1 LAKIN
6 SCLNYAKA
14 ILNLKL
20 SQKLSPQQ
28 IQLMKLIQLPTQAFE
43 QRLLEEM
50 NESALE
56 AGKEEDE
63 YEKMSLKAKIMT
75 MTILN
80 LIELRQKI
88 SISMSI

>member
-1 LAKIN
+1 
-6 SCLNYAKA
+6 
-14 ILNLKL
+14 
-20 SQKLSPQQ
+20 
-28 IQLMKLIQLPTQAFE
+28 MKP
-43 QRLLEEM
+43 
-50 NESALE
+50 ALE

-75 MTILN
+75 TMTILN

>member
-1 LAKIN
+1 ML
-6 SCLNYAKA
+6 A

-28 IQLMKLIQLPTQAFE
+28 IQLMKLIQLLHKHSNNVCWKKWMKIRF
-43 QRLLEEM
+43 R
-50 NESALE
+50 SR
-56 AGKEEDE
+56 KEEDE
-63 YEKMSLKAKIMT
+63 YEKMSLKAKIMTT

-88 SISMSI
+88 SISMNI

>member
-1 LAKIN
+1 
-6 SCLNYAKA
+6 
-14 ILNLKL
+14 
-20 SQKLSPQQ
+20 
-28 IQLMKLIQLPTQAFE
+28 MKLIQLPTQAFE

-50 NESALE
+50 NENPFRSRE
-56 AGKEEDE
+56 EEDE
-63 YEKMSLKAKIMT
+63 YEKMSLKAKIMTT

>member
-1 LAKIN
+1 
-6 SCLNYAKA
+6 
-14 ILNLKL
+14 
-20 SQKLSPQQ
+20 
-28 IQLMKLIQLPTQAFE
+28 MKLIQLPTQAFE

-50 NESALE
+50 NENPALE

-75 MTILN
+75 TMTILN

>member
-1 LAKIN
+1 
-6 SCLNYAKA
+6 
-14 ILNLKL
+14 
-20 SQKLSPQQ
+20 
-28 IQLMKLIQLPTQAFE
+28 MKLIQLPTQAFE

-50 NESALE
+50 NENSAE

-75 MTILN
+75 TMTILN

>member
-1 LAKIN
+1 
-6 SCLNYAKA
+6 
-14 ILNLKL
+14 
-20 SQKLSPQQ
+20 
-28 IQLMKLIQLPTQAFE
+28 MKLIQLPTQAFE

-50 NESALE
+50 NENSALE

-75 MTILN
+75 TMTILN

>member
-1 LAKIN
+1 
-6 SCLNYAKA
+6 
-14 ILNLKL
+14 
-20 SQKLSPQQ
+20 
-28 IQLMKLIQLPTQAFE
+28 MKLIQLPTQAFE

-50 NESALE
+50 NENPE

-75 MTILN
+75 TMTILN